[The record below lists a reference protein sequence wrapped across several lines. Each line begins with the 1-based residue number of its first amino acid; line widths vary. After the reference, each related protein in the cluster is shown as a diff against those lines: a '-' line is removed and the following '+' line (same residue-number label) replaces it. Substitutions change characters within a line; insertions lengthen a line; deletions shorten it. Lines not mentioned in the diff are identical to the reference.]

1 MTAADNNNK
10 NFTFTAE
17 QVREIFRA
25 GVSHGESRQSA
36 WECGSSCHER
46 EINCI
51 VEAVNDIVNDG
62 VKWDDTRRVS
72 WDTIEGWF
80 KAGACDVGI
89 TR

>member
-1 MTAADNNNK
+1 MTAADDNNK

-36 WECGSSCHER
+36 YDCGSHCHER
-46 EINCI
+46 EIDCI
-51 VEAVNDIVNDG
+51 VEAVNAIVNDG
-62 VKWDDTRRVS
+62 VKWEDTRRVS

-80 KAGACDVGI
+80 KEGVRDVGI